1 MRQIQHAH
9 MESELRRELGPFS
22 ATCVVIGAIVGVG
35 IFFTP
40 KNVALLVGSGELAL
54 ITWAIGGML
63 ATLGA
68 LTYAELGGLYPR
80 TAGQYE
86 ILRDAYGAPV
96 AFLYVFCNASA
107 IQAGA
112 IAIIAV
118 ISAQNLGVLVLGEAP
133 SSVIV
138 VVISVTMIVGL
149 MAANAVGVRWGATIQ
164 NVTVLAK
171 LATLGLVVC
180 LALLGSPA
188 ASSSAASGTPSTYV
202 HPLAGVFA
210 GLVPVLFSFGGWQ
223 QALWIGGEVREPA
236 RNVPRAIIVGVLC
249 VVGVYLAANWAY
261 LQLLGYEGVVASQT
275 LAADA
280 VVRVWP
286 RVGRPL
292 VAGAVAFSAFGVLNA
307 QLLTGPR
314 LVCGMARDGR
324 FFSLFGQV
332 HANRRTPLPAIGL
345 LGGMGLTLLLVAG
358 EQGVDQ
364 ILTGVV
370 LIDSCFFL
378 LTGLA
383 LVILRYRRP
392 DAERPIRVPLYP
404 IVPLLFVLG
413 ELAVIVGA
421 FLDPKYRRGAA
432 IGGLW
437 VLAAIACYAIFF
449 RRPRRHSGSS
459 EVST

>member
-1 MRQIQHAH
+1 MSSQSSFSEGFASSANL
-9 MESELRRELGPFS
+9 ESELRRELGPFS

-40 KNVALLVGSGELAL
+40 KNVALLVGNGELAL
-54 ITWAIGGML
+54 ITWAIGGVL

-68 LTYAELGGLYPR
+68 LSYAELGGLYSR

-118 ISAQNLGVLVLGEAP
+118 ISAQNLGVLVIGEAP
-133 SSVIV
+133 RSGMV
-138 VVISVTMIVGL
+138 VVIAVTMIVGL
-149 MAANAVGVRWGATIQ
+149 MVANAVGVRWGATIQ

-171 LATLGLVVC
+171 LATLMLVVC
-180 LALLGSPA
+180 LAFWSSQPAIPA
-188 ASSSAASGTPSTYV
+188 APSATQSATV
-202 HPLAGVFA
+202 HPLVRVFA

-223 QALWIGGEVREPA
+223 QALWIGGEIREPA
-236 RNVPRAIIVGVLC
+236 RNVPRAITVGVLC
-249 VVGVYLAANWAY
+249 VVGFYLAANWAY
-261 LQLLGYEGVVASQT
+261 LELLGYEGVAASQT

-280 VVRVWP
+280 VIRVWP
-286 RVGRPL
+286 GVGRPL

-324 FFSLFGQV
+324 FFSLFGRV
-332 HANRRTPLPAIGL
+332 HANRRTPLAAIGL
-345 LGGMGLTLLLVAG
+345 LGGMGLALLLVAG
-358 EQGVDQ
+358 EQGIDQ

-383 LVILRYRRP
+383 LVVLRHRRP
-392 DAERPIRVPLYP
+392 NAERPVRT
-404 IVPLLFVLG
+404 
-413 ELAVIVGA
+413 A
-421 FLDPKYRRGAA
+421 R
-432 IGGLW
+432 
-437 VLAAIACYAIFF
+437 
-449 RRPRRHSGSS
+449 
-459 EVST
+459 